1 MLMRRGVQVKKA
13 HLIIDVIYTA
23 ILTVAIFLH
32 FFPQPFL
39 PNWFYVFNW
48 LVVVLILVS
57 ALLYKKVNPTEQENE
72 RYSFFIGLYILTLL
86 ILFTLIGGKSSSQ
99 GAPLDHPIVWII
111 FAVWLFFV
119 WKRIHKESND

>member
-1 MLMRRGVQVKKA
+1 MKKA

-39 PNWFYVFNW
+39 QNWFYVFNW

-99 GAPLDHPIVWII
+99 GASLDHPIVWII
-111 FAVWLFFV
+111 FAVWLFFA